1 MLAGVVRIRGGA
13 LLGALVILAITAM
26 IAAACGQIMATAL
39 GAPGP
44 GRFGAVDAIVQTDPT
59 FHIGGENGD
68 PVSVPR
74 PALLPSADVARLAA
88 IPGVRSATADI
99 AFPVTIATPG
109 GRPLAS
115 RGGRPADAHG
125 WSSAPLAPFRLLRGI
140 PPQGPQA
147 VVLDAGLVR
156 AGHLHLGEALRI
168 ATPAGTAEVRLSGIV
183 AVPSAIRTTTS
194 SVFFSDARAQALSGW
209 RSGVDAIAVRVA
221 PGAEGAAL
229 RRRIATV
236 VGPHAQVLDRRHAA
250 AADAGDPTA
259 ENRSEM
265 VAFFAS
271 GGGLTLG
278 IAIFILAGTIAFAV
292 GTRRRAIA
300 LTRAIGAT
308 PAQVRRALLAG
319 TAAIGVAGGSAGC
332 AIAAALI
339 GFFTHT
345 LISVGLAPQGFRVAP
360 SPIPYGIAIGA
371 SVVVAVAATLV
382 AARRTLRVPPGEALV
397 ESVLPARRL
406 APVRILAGLLALG
419 GGITL
424 VDVLSDQALQYA
436 TLAAF
441 CLIIAVTLLGPA
453 LLGRPLALLAAPL
466 RRCGGSGF
474 LTATGLTAGRFRI
487 GAAGAAVALV
497 VALTG
502 TQVVATATTER
513 GMRRSAAAQL
523 RAGHVIVSRTGSGLP
538 ANVAAAARR
547 VPRVRVTSIVSTSVY
562 LLDHGLTNDE
572 DAWNAVGVSGEDR
585 RALALDVTAGSLS
598 AVRGDTIAVSR
609 IVASY
614 GHVGVGSVVHAR
626 LADGT
631 AARLR
636 IGAVYR
642 HASGLGDL
650 VLPGA
655 LAWAHE
661 VARVDHAVL
670 ITGAHSAAAVR
681 ALHAIAAGTPGATVL
696 SRAAFLAQLRAGD
709 RQEAAAQW
717 VIDALM
723 LFVAVLAAFN
733 TGAIAA
739 AERRG
744 ELGLARLAGA
754 TGGQLRRTVVAEALL
769 ATAAGLAVG
778 VLVTVICFA
787 GVGHDPTAGPL
798 IVPGG
803 QAALVLG
810 GATLLGVCGQ
820 LVPALLARRTRPAA
834 LAADTA

>member
-1 MLAGVVRIRGGA
+1 VLARVVSIRGGA
-13 LLGALVILAITAM
+13 LLGALVILAVTAM

-39 GAPGP
+39 GAPGS
-44 GRFGAVDAIVQTDPT
+44 GRFGAVDAIVQTDPS

-68 PVSVPR
+68 SVSVPR
-74 PALLPSADVARLAA
+74 PALLPAGDVPRVTA
-88 IPGVRSATADI
+88 IAGVGSATADI
-99 AFPVTIATPG
+99 AFPVTVATAS

-125 WSSAPLAPFRLLRGI
+125 WSSAALAPFRLLRGTR
-140 PPQGPQA
+140 PRGPHA

-156 AGHLHLGEALRI
+156 AGHLHLGEPLRI
-168 ATPAGTAEVRLSGIV
+168 ATPAGTAEVRLSGV
-183 AVPSAIRTTTS
+183 ATAPQAVRTTTS

-209 RSGVDAIAVRVA
+209 GTGVNAIATRFA
-221 PGAEGAAL
+221 RGADAAAL
-229 RRRIATV
+229 RRQIATV
-236 VGPHAQVLDRRHAA
+236 VGPHTQVLDRRHAA
-250 AADAGDPTA
+250 TADAGDPTA

-278 IAIFILAGTIAFAV
+278 IAIFILASTIAFTV

-308 PAQVRRALLAG
+308 PAQVCRALMAG
-319 TAAIGVAGGSAGC
+319 TAVIGVGGGAAGC
-332 AIAAALI
+332 VIAAALM
-339 GFFTHT
+339 GLFTHA
-345 LISVGLAPQGFRVAP
+345 LISVGLAPPGFRVAP

-371 SVVVAVAATLV
+371 SVVVALAATLV

-419 GGITL
+419 GGIAVL
-424 VDVLSDQALQYA
+424 DVLSDQALQYA
-436 TLAAF
+436 ALVAF
-441 CLIIAVTLLGPA
+441 CLVIAVTLLAPA
-453 LLGRPLALLAAPL
+453 LIGRPLALLAAPL

-474 LTATGLTAGRFRI
+474 LTATGLTAGRFRV

-502 TQVVATATTER
+502 TQVVATATTQR
-513 GMRRSAAAQL
+513 GMRRSAEAQL
-523 RAGHVIVSRTGSGLP
+523 RAGHVIVSRSAGGLP
-538 ANVAAAARR
+538 ATVAEAARR
-547 VPRVRVTSIVSTSVY
+547 IPGVGVTSIATTSVY
-562 LLDHGLTNDE
+562 LLDHGLTNDD
-572 DAWNAVGVSGEDR
+572 DAWNALGVPSGRDG
-585 RALALDVTAGSLS
+585 ALALDVTAGSLS
-598 AVRGDTIAVSR
+598 TVRGDTIAVSR
-609 IVASY
+609 IIASY

-631 AARLR
+631 GTRLR

-642 HASGLGDL
+642 HGSGLGDL
-650 VLPGA
+650 VLPAA
-655 LAWAHE
+655 LARTHA

-670 ITGAHSAAAVR
+670 ITRAHSPAAVR
-681 ALHAIAAGTPGATVL
+681 ALHAIAGRTPGAAVL
-696 SRAAFLAQLRAGD
+696 SRTGFLARLRAGD

-754 TGGQLRRTVVAEALL
+754 SGGQLRRAVVAEALL
-769 ATAAGLAVG
+769 ATGAGLAVG
-778 VLVTVICFA
+778 VLVTAICFA
-787 GVGHDPTAGPL
+787 GLGHDPTAGPL
-798 IVPGG
+798 MVPAG

-820 LVPALLARRTRPAA
+820 LFPALLARRARPAA